1 MLLGCFVSGLE
12 YSADVKAEVVGKPEA
27 SFFSSALSTLNMK
40 FDTQLGLQGEL
51 ENWQIL
57 RPPVHSFRYFSF
69 SDLCMIGDDVRDDVL
84 GAINC
89 GMMGCLVK
97 TGKFTS
103 KDEEYATNALTFDSF
118 PQAVNYWFGG

>member
-1 MLLGCFVSGLE
+1 
-12 YSADVKAEVVGKPEA
+12 
-27 SFFSSALSTLNMK
+27 
-40 FDTQLGLQGEL
+40 
-51 ENWQIL
+51 
-57 RPPVHSFRYFSF
+57 
-69 SDLCMIGDDVRDDVL
+69 MIGDDVRDDVL

-118 PQAVNYWFGG
+118 PQAVNSWFGG

>member
-1 MLLGCFVSGLE
+1 ME

-40 FDTQLGLQGEL
+40 FDTQLELQG
-51 ENWQIL
+51 
-57 RPPVHSFRYFSF
+57 
-69 SDLCMIGDDVRDDVL
+69 LCMIGDDVRDDVL